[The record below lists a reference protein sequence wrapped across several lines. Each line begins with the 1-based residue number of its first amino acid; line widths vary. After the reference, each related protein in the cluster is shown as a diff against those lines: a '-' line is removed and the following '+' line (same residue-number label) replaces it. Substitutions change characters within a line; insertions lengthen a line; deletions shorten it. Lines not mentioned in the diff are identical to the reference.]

1 MKPLPDRQRRAARV
15 AVVLLAVVV
24 VVGLVLP
31 VPYVAVK
38 PGPVFNLFAEADG
51 RPVVEVSGAPTFPT
65 EGRLDMVVVLQEG
78 GTAPL
83 SMGSAVAAW
92 LLPTRTVTPK
102 DEVFP
107 EGFEPEQG
115 REIDQALFASSMSTA
130 LAAAANHLGRPVSS
144 EAMVR
149 AVEPGAPAEGSL
161 EPGDIVTAV
170 AGRPTATSADVGAAV
185 AAQAPG
191 AEIGVD
197 YVRGGAEGSVVIT
210 SGSRDDGAYLGVLLV
225 DNYSSDFEVD
235 IALEGII
242 GPSAGL
248 IFALAIV
255 DSMTPDALLADV
267 HVGGTGTISA
277 DGSVGAIGGVEKKAV
292 SVADAGA
299 GLFLLPEANCADL
312 GDRVPDG
319 LAVAAVDSLDAA
331 IDSIT
336 AWRSG
341 DGEFPGCM

>member
-1 MKPLPDRQRRAARV
+1 MKPLRDRQRSAARAAFL
-15 AVVLLAVVV
+15 LLAVVV
-24 VVGLVLP
+24 IVGLVLP

-38 PGPVFNLFAEADG
+38 PGPVFDLFAETDG
-51 RPVVEVSGAPTFPT
+51 RPVVEVSGAPTYPT

-83 SMGSAVAAW
+83 SMGSAVTAW

-107 EGFEPEQG
+107 EGIEPEQG
-115 REIDQALFASSMSTA
+115 REIDRALFDSSMTTA
-130 LAAAANHLGRPVSS
+130 LAAAANHLGRPVLV

-149 AVEPGAPAEGSL
+149 SVEPGAPAEGSL

-170 AGRPTATSADVGAAV
+170 AGQPTATSAEVGAAV
-185 AAQAPG
+185 AAQPPG
-191 AEIGVD
+191 SEIRVD
-197 YVRGGAEGSVVIT
+197 YVRGAAEDSVVIA
-210 SGSRDDGAYLGVLLV
+210 SGSRDGRAYLGIVLV
-225 DNYSSDFEVD
+225 NNYSSDFAVD
-235 IALEGII
+235 IALEGIG

-248 IFALAIV
+248 VFALAIV
-255 DSMTPDALLADV
+255 DSMTPEPLLADV

-277 DGSVGAIGGVEKKAV
+277 EGAVGAISGADKKAV

-299 GLFLLPEANCADL
+299 GLFLVPEDNCADL
-312 GDRVPDG
+312 ADRVPDG
-319 LAVAAVDSLDAA
+319 LEVAAVGSLEAA

-341 DGEFPGCM
+341 GGEFPACI